1 MTSFAQYV
9 LDRNDAGDPF
19 PLHAE
24 CLGFELVSMIVSSGG
39 PRIWPR
45 LGPNPGR
52 QILAAKI

>member
-24 CLGFELVSMIVSSGG
+24 CLGFELVSMIVSKV
-39 PRIWPR
+39 
-45 LGPNPGR
+45 
-52 QILAAKI
+52 ILLL